1 MNSRPI
7 DLAFGLLG
15 RPVTRRTALGRLAGI
30 GAALATT
37 GLITSPVFAGQEA
50 QGETMNQSTPTTG
63 APTIV
68 LVHGGFADA
77 TSSWSGVIDR
87 LQAGGGRLA
96 PANPQRGIETDSAYV
111 SNVVRTIEGPVLLV
125 GHSYGGIV
133 ITNVGS
139 QVDNAIGLVYVAGM
153 APDEGEAMLDVA
165 ADYPKT
171 LILDAL
177 RPASVAASEAEADF
191 VVDPAQYRA
200 AFAAEPAGGDDTGA
214 GGHAATIRG
223 LGPGD
228 ALRAGGLEDPALV
241 VRRRYRR
248 SGHQSRATT
257 LLCQAHGGHDHR
269 SRRLAFAYG
278 LAARRDRGADPL
290 RSGLP
295 DLIPRGS
302 HRTEGRPSGRGA
314 ASP

>member
-1 MNSRPI
+1 M
-7 DLAFGLLG
+7 LG
-15 RPVTRRTALGRLAGI
+15 RRLTRRTALGGLVGAG
-30 GAALATT
+30 TT
-37 GLITSPVFAGQEA
+37 LVTLGVHPSPAFAGQEE
-50 QGETMNQSTPTTG
+50 QGDDMNQSAPSAT
-63 APTIV
+63 PTIV

-87 LQAGGGRLA
+87 LQAEGLTAVA

-111 SNVVRTIEGPVLLV
+111 SNVVRTIAGPVLLV

-191 VVDPAQYRA
+191 IIDPVQYRA
-200 AFAAEPAGGDDTGA
+200 AFAADLPEETTRVL
-214 GGHAATIRG
+214 AATQRPFVG
-223 LGPGD
+223 SALATPSGPAAWKTLPSWYAVATADQAINPGQQRFY
-228 ALRAGGLEDPALV
+228 AKRME
-241 VRRRYRR
+241 
-248 SGHQSRATT
+248 ATT
-257 LLCQAHGGHDHR
+257 IELDASHSIMVSQADAIAELIR
-269 SRRLAFAYG
+269 SAVGTLA
-278 LAARRDRGADPL
+278 
-290 RSGLP
+290 
-295 DLIPRGS
+295 
-302 HRTEGRPSGRGA
+302 
-314 ASP
+314 